1 MPEIPQPVIAPRAD
15 AAAVLTCFAIPG
27 LIAGALSGAST
38 YGEGPGVWSAAARG
52 AVIGALGASLLGG
65 VLALALR
72 AGVEAGA

>member
-1 MPEIPQPVIAPRAD
+1 MYDVPEPVFAPRAD

-38 YGEGPGVWSAAARG
+38 YGEGRGVWSAAARG
-52 AVIGALGASLLGG
+52 AVVGALGAGLLGG

-72 AGVEAGA
+72 AGVEARA